1 MEDVTF
7 RVVEIDGTLADVRQA
22 FNGIASAVL
31 DRPIEAEELP
41 PPHTIAR
48 LGAAAYLSSSE
59 IEAVRDTVREIRD
72 FWAGLP
78 AIHAAPIGGT
88 EPRDLP
94 FCELWVPVYHA
105 RRLQTRGRP
114 VLLQTIEWLIR
125 QGYENPVVWIE
136 ED

>member
-1 MEDVTF
+1 LEDVTF

-78 AIHAAPIGGT
+78 MTRCRRPNESDREYLRVHP
-88 EPRDLP
+88 LV
-94 FCELWVPVYHA
+94 FHA

-125 QGYENPVVWIE
+125 QGHENPVVWIE

>member
-1 MEDVTF
+1 LEDVTF

-78 AIHAAPIGGT
+78 ATNARVIPDPPLRRFA
-88 EPRDLP
+88 
-94 FCELWVPVYHA
+94 FHA

-125 QGYENPVVWIE
+125 QGYENPIVWIE